1 MADSLQSKYI
11 KYIDQTSSN
20 MIGSTSI
27 FNNQVSLIEK
37 QFNSFGLTNEQFS
50 EMMSQLMVASAQSL
64 TQYANSSTLNVIE
77 LEQKHPLVDADLELK
92 KKDLELKDQD
102 IKLKDKD
109 LELRDKELALKDK
122 ELLLKSEEILL
133 AKESIL
139 KMAAEIAKLN
149 AETAMTIQQVALID
163 KQIITEDSKKTLM
176 DAQAITEGAKQSDL
190 TAASAL
196 KAAQTTTEGT
206 QNELI
211 TSQKTLV
218 DRQITGYGDNLIIKA
233 GEYQGGLASF
243 AVNAG
248 SDDAGDAITAFQTTI
263 SEMKARAV

>member
-11 KYIDQTSSN
+11 TYIDQTSSN
-20 MIGSTSI
+20 MIGDTSI
-27 FNNQVSLIEK
+27 FSNQVSLIEK

-64 TQYANSSTLNVIE
+64 TQYANSSTLNIIE
-77 LEQKHPLVDADLELK
+77 LEQKQPLIDADLELK
-92 KKDLELKDQD
+92 EKDLELKD
-102 IKLKDKD
+102 
-109 LELRDKELALKDK
+109 KELELKDK

-133 AKESIL
+133 AKKGLS
-139 KMAAEIAKLN
+139 KMTAEIEKLD

-190 TAASAL
+190 TAASTL

-211 TSQKTLV
+211 LSQKTLV

-248 SDDAGDAITAFQTTI
+248 SDDAGDAITAFQATI
-263 SEMKARAV
+263 GEMKARAV

>member
-27 FNNQVSLIEK
+27 FSNQVSLIEK

-77 LEQKHPLVDADLELK
+77 LEQKQPLIDADLELK
-92 KKDLELKDQD
+92 KKDLELKD
-102 IKLKDKD
+102 
-109 LELRDKELALKDK
+109 KELELKDK
-122 ELLLKSEEILL
+122 ELTLKSEEILL